1 MISHKPALREAW
13 FWGVAFIALGLPLST
28 VLMSVGQFVLAAA
41 WLLSPNLRQRA
52 KATFSRPE
60 NVMMMGLW
68 AIHAL
73 WLFNSADLAYGWHDL
88 QKKLPLLLI
97 PLFLGAGSPL
107 SVAEHGRVLWLFVVA
122 CVAGS
127 LAGVADAFVFDGR
140 GLTDRRE
147 MSLFVSHIRMSLM
160 VCVAILVIGQQLV
173 DNWRS
178 WPLVQRATV
187 LATGLWLFYYL
198 VLIESFNG
206 YLAFATL
213 CATVGVWGIFNLNNP
228 KWRWSWAAVV
238 VSLGAASAVY
248 LGNIAKLHYL
258 DRGTDRSAL
267 PEWSASGA
275 LFSHYGD
282 QIPQR
287 ENGYRVFDH
296 VVMTE
301 LEAQWPKR
309 SRIAISGSDKK
320 GQPIRATLMRYLTS
334 KGLTKDS
341 IGVWQ
346 LAPTDIEAI
355 ERGITNY
362 RFNKWWGVER
372 RFDEA
377 LWEVDNYLYTGDP
390 GNSSML
396 QRMVHAKVGWSVFLD
411 NFWFGTGTGDVATEI
426 KTHYAAHAQGLA
438 EGFWARAHNQF
449 ITFLLAFGLFGG
461 LLAIAFVVTPAWL
474 NRHCLLY
481 TGFWAVAMVSF
492 FGDDTLETQAGAT
505 FYAFFGI
512 LLLGTQ
518 KKNPGTAMA
527 GQGNDQT

>member
-1 MISHKPALREAW
+1 MINLRPTVREAW
-13 FWGVAFIALGLPLST
+13 FWGTAIIALGLPLST

-41 WLLSPNLRQRA
+41 WLLSPNLAKRA
-52 KATFSRPE
+52 KAALSNPE
-60 NVMMMGLW
+60 NLLMMGLW
-68 AIHAL
+68 GIHAL
-73 WLFNSADLAYGWHDL
+73 WLINSNDLGYGWHDL
-88 QKKLPLLLI
+88 QKKLPLLLL
-97 PLFLGAGSPL
+97 PLFLGAGTMLSPTERNR
-107 SVAEHGRVLWLFVVA
+107 ALWLFVVA

-127 LAGVADAFVFDGR
+127 VAGVADAFVFDGR
-140 GLTDRRE
+140 GLADRRE

-160 VCVAILVIGQQLV
+160 VCVAILFSVQQGVEHWKTWPKIQLV
-173 DNWRS
+173 M
-178 WPLVQRATV
+178 V
-187 LATGLWLFYYL
+187 LISGLWLFYYL

-206 YLAFATL
+206 YLAFASMSVM
-213 CATVGVWGIFNLNNP
+213 VGVWGIFNLKKP
-228 KWRWSWAAVV
+228 KWRWCWAAAV
-238 VSLGAASAVY
+238 GAVALASTVY
-248 LGNIAKLHYL
+248 LGNIVRLHYIDL
-258 DRGTDRSAL
+258 GTERTTL
-267 PEWSASGA
+267 PERSASGE

-282 QIPQR
+282 QIPHR
-287 ENGYRVFDH
+287 ENGNRVFDH
-296 VVMTE
+296 VVMPE

-341 IGVWQ
+341 LGVWQ

-411 NFWFGTGTGDVATEI
+411 NFWLGTGTGDVATEI

-438 EGFWARAHNQF
+438 EGFWARSHNQF
-449 ITFLLAFGLFGG
+449 ITFLLAFGILGG
-461 LLAIAFVVTPAWL
+461 ALAIAIVVVPAII
-474 NRHCLLY
+474 NRQNLLY
-481 TGFWAVAMVSF
+481 LGFWAVAMASF

-505 FYAFFGI
+505 FYAFFGVI
-512 LLLGTQ
+512 LPLIQ
-518 KKNPGTAMA
+518 KKIPGSEVT
-527 GQGNDQT
+527 GRGNE